1 MSKREKL
8 CTLARHKYKQ
18 VQDIS
23 CNSALLLLQKKKFS
37 QVAHRLCS
45 MFKQLVQLMMMMALL
60 ASIVVLECWSF
71 CLSTAFFALSL
82 AQIPKKDESF
92 QCTICNFCC
101 PLGNTLAESNC
112 SQSFFYCCLQTIP
125 DKHLVRKKRKFSFI
139 GQSQKSVKE
148 GGREMTKIASLP
160 GFNCFIYAATVVWSS
175 CARHLHTFFSFLFI
189 ILGRGPKRQ
198 RKPLCQCMRVS
209 VFSFEPARIIITRI
223 GNSWASLSV
232 TANQRKKRG
241 RRDTAASECTHKLS
255 QFAVRPQWWRWRFWL
270 CGLVGEHANFHHSFR
285 PLACWFKSIL
295 IIVND
300 RERERKA
307 LLH

>member
-1 MSKREKL
+1 
-8 CTLARHKYKQ
+8 
-18 VQDIS
+18 
-23 CNSALLLLQKKKFS
+23 
-37 QVAHRLCS
+37 
-45 MFKQLVQLMMMMALL
+45 MA
-60 ASIVVLECWSF
+60 
-71 CLSTAFFALSL
+71 
-82 AQIPKKDESF
+82 
-92 QCTICNFCC
+92 
-101 PLGNTLAESNC
+101 
-112 SQSFFYCCLQTIP
+112 
-125 DKHLVRKKRKFSFI
+125 
-139 GQSQKSVKE
+139 
-148 GGREMTKIASLP
+148 KIASLP

-300 RERERKA
+300 REREESVITLNCIHTHSLTHKQFIDTQIAAAYNFAMIQLRAIADDVCQKKRMRTTTTTKRTA
-307 LLH
+307 RAATKRHRPNGKTRHAAGRRRQWHSPIYRHSVCIGTIATNSTCHYYFY